1 MKSGF
6 FYNST
11 PRKDREIKGILLALS
26 SNSID
31 ALLELLTYL
40 EKRKLLWWNRDLLA
54 SLWITALIRSVLL
67 YYEAPETS
75 NLDPATAYESISH
88 LAVHEVHN
96 LLSLND
102 IDATALC
109 QLLDEF

>member
-6 FYNST
+6 FYNSS

-40 EKRKLLWWNRDLLA
+40 EKRKLLWRNRDLLA

-67 YYEAPETS
+67 YNEAPETS
-75 NLDPATAYESISH
+75 NLDPATTYEGISH
-88 LAVHEVHN
+88 LAVHEVNN
-96 LLSLND
+96 LFSLND

-109 QLLDEF
+109 QFLDEF